1 MDPRVSP
8 GSPYSRFFGHTPG
21 KEYSRNNVLFL
32 KAGHCGPSHS
42 LGQTSTPWPGQSAP
56 HEWLFPQCACTGA
69 RRFPRHAVGSQKF
82 WPFPGHVSSL
92 KTSTIK
98 DPMSVVCAPR
108 IPRCGLYLLCHFWLD
123 FCIRS
128 HPAQRPT
135 PNFSEGRQFCPDPS
149 RQF

>member
-1 MDPRVSP
+1 
-8 GSPYSRFFGHTPG
+8 
-21 KEYSRNNVLFL
+21 
-32 KAGHCGPSHS
+32 
-42 LGQTSTPWPGQSAP
+42 
-56 HEWLFPQCACTGA
+56 
-69 RRFPRHAVGSQKF
+69 VGSQKF